1 MRTSPWQNFDWGLLL
16 IAVLLSVV
24 GLAMIFSA
32 TQGSE
37 DLADTW
43 RRQSIYA
50 AVGVVM
56 MFLVAFINY
65 RYLESLQWPL
75 YFLTI
80 GILIFT
86 LLFGSSEIGDVRR
99 FIYIGGVSIQLAF
112 PALILLIISQ
122 ASLLARNT
130 PNPPGPLEMIVSAGM
145 TGVAAILVFQQP
157 NLSTATL
164 YIATWG
170 VMLFA
175 SGIPFGYMQGM
186 GILGLIIAPILW
198 ANMDPYMR
206 DRIFTFFDPTNDP
219 GAYYNIQQALIS
231 IGSGGLLGKGFATGT
246 QSQLHFLRVRHT
258 DFIFSVICEELGFL
272 GAGLILLL
280 FGLLLWRLLRIA
292 ANAADT
298 TGQLIVI
305 GVTTYIFYQLLINLG
320 MNLNVIPVAGLPMPF
335 ISSGGSALVIT
346 FVGLGLV
353 ESVAMR
359 HKRMEY

>member
-1 MRTSPWQNFDWGLLL
+1 MRTSPWENFDWGLLL
-16 IAVLLSVV
+16 IAVLLAVT
-24 GLAMIFSA
+24 GLLMIFSA
-32 TQGSE
+32 TRGST

-43 RRQSIYA
+43 RKQAVYA
-50 AVGVVM
+50 AVGVVV

-65 RYLESLQWPL
+65 RYLESMQWPL
-75 YFLTI
+75 YILTI

-86 LLFGSSEIGDVRR
+86 LLFGSSEIGNVRR

-112 PALILLIISQ
+112 PALILLIVSQ
-122 ASLLARNT
+122 ASLLARNA
-130 PNPPGPLEMIVSAGM
+130 PSPPGIQELVVSFLM
-145 TGVAAILVFQQP
+145 TGLAAFLVFEQP

-164 YIATWG
+164 YMATWAA
-170 VMLFA
+170 MLFA
-175 SGIPFGYMQGM
+175 SGISLGYLQGIA
-186 GILGLIIAPILW
+186 ILGLIAAPIVW
-198 ANMDPYMR
+198 ANMDDYMR
-206 DRIFTFFDPTNDP
+206 NRIFTFFDPTTDP

-231 IGSGGLLGKGFATGT
+231 IGSGGLMGKGFATGT

-258 DFIFSVICEELGFL
+258 DFIFSVVCEELGFV
-272 GAGLILLL
+272 GAALILFL

-292 ANAADT
+292 ANAADA
-298 TGQLIVI
+298 TGQLIVT
-305 GVTTYIFYQLLINLG
+305 GVITYIFYQLLINLG